1 MLRPVSLAS
10 LLLALCVSTTAQTST
25 SDIYEE
31 YRAWIN
37 SQPASLRQSAE
48 VLDAYRDSL
57 AKKGIPSAEI
67 ESRLRLIRT
76 DRQRLETERWN
87 QILTAESPPFNTQPN
102 AFLVEMTRGLVPGQA
117 LDIGVGQ
124 GRNAMFLAQQ
134 GWKVTGFDRA
144 EKAVA
149 LAQQRAAAAG
159 VKISTYTQGSE
170 AFDWG
175 ENRWDL
181 IVATYEP
188 IREFRDQLIRSLRA
202 GGIVVVEAAHLDANK
217 SGNIDPS
224 VVFDTNELLRLFP
237 GFRILDY
244 EDRLAQADFGPRNAM
259 SRVVRLCAQ
268 KQ

>member
-1 MLRPVSLAS
+1 MLRPVSFAP

-25 SDIYEE
+25 PDIYEE

-67 ESRLRLIRT
+67 ERRLRLIRT

-87 QILTAESPPFNTQPN
+87 RILTAESPSFNTQPN

-117 LDIGVGQ
+117 LDVGVGQ
-124 GRNAMFLAQQ
+124 GRNAIFLAQQ

-159 VKISTYTQGSE
+159 VKISTYAQGSE

-188 IREFRDQLIRSLRA
+188 IREFRDQLIRSLRP

-237 GFRILDY
+237 GFRILHY
-244 EDRLAQADFGPRNAM
+244 EDRLAQADFGSRNAM